1 MDPRISPV
9 MVAILVAPFA
19 LLGIAAVVF
28 DLSQSRRNR
37 RDGVLA
43 TWGDLRITKS
53 LLIVGCRHNAVR
65 IPLTGLAAT
74 VTETG
79 SSADPTSHRVRVTI
93 DDRAGEPIYREQ
105 PYSYGSIGAA
115 RTFEILLNR
124 AAGPAPAA
132 AETVALP
139 AAA

>member
-1 MDPRISPV
+1 
-9 MVAILVAPFA
+9 MVASLIVPFV
-19 LLGIAAVVF
+19 LLGITAVFF

-43 TWGDLRITKS
+43 TWGELRITKS
-53 LLIVGCRHNAVR
+53 LLIVGCRQDAVR
-65 IPLTGLAAT
+65 IPLAGLSAT

-79 SSADPTSHRVRVTI
+79 STGDPNSHRVRVTI
-93 DDRAGEPIYREQ
+93 DDRAGESLHREQ

-124 AAGPAPAA
+124 AARPAPVAVEPVTLRAA
-132 AETVALP
+132 A
-139 AAA
+139 

>member
-1 MDPRISPV
+1 
-9 MVAILVAPFA
+9 MVAVLVVPFA

-43 TWGDLRITKS
+43 AWGDLRITKS
-53 LLIVGCRHNAVR
+53 LLIVGYRHDAVR
-65 IPLTGLAAT
+65 IPLAGLAAT

-79 SSADPTSHRVRVTI
+79 SSGDPNTHRVRVTI
-93 DDRAGEPIYREQ
+93 DDLAGESLHREQ

-124 AAGPAPAA
+124 AARPAPVAV
-132 AETVALP
+132 ETVTLRT
-139 AAA
+139 AA

>member
-9 MVAILVAPFA
+9 LVATLFVPFA
-19 LLGIAAVVF
+19 LLGIAAMFF
-28 DLSQSRRNR
+28 DLSQSRRNGR
-37 RDGVLA
+37 EGVLA

-53 LLIVGCRHNAVR
+53 SLIVGSRRDAVR
-65 IPLTGLAAT
+65 IPLAELAAT

-79 SSADPTSHRVRVTI
+79 SAGDPSTHRVRVDI
-93 DDRAGEPIYREQ
+93 DGIPGSALHRDQ

-124 AAGPAPAA
+124 AARPAPVAV
-132 AETVALP
+132 ETVALRT
-139 AAA
+139 AA

>member
-1 MDPRISPV
+1 M
-9 MVAILVAPFA
+9 AATLFAPFA

-43 TWGDLRITKS
+43 TWGDLRMTTS
-53 LLIVGCRHNAVR
+53 LLIVGRGRSAAR
-65 IPLTGLAAT
+65 IPLAGLAAT

-79 SSADPTSHRVRVTI
+79 SSGDPTSHRVRVVI
-93 DDRAGEPIYREQ
+93 DHIAGESFCREQ

-124 AAGPAPAA
+124 AARPTHTAV
-132 AETVALP
+132 ETVALRT
-139 AAA
+139 AA

>member
-1 MDPRISPV
+1 
-9 MVAILVAPFA
+9 MVATLFVPFA

-43 TWGDLRITKS
+43 TWSDLRITQS
-53 LLIVGCRHNAVR
+53 LLIVGHGRNAAR
-65 IPLTGLAAT
+65 MPLAGLATT

-79 SSADPTSHRVRVTI
+79 SSADPTSHLVRVVI
-93 DDRAGEPIYREQ
+93 KDIAGESLCREQ
-105 PYSYGSIGAA
+105 PYSYGSVGAA

-124 AAGPAPAA
+124 AARPTQVAIQP
-132 AETVALP
+132 VALRT
-139 AAA
+139 AA